1 MSPATQT
8 TCKELEARAHK
19 ILPGGWAIER
29 SRPLA
34 TLLGSCVAV
43 CLYDPQLKIGGMN
56 HFMLPSGKPNASSE
70 QDALLRGDYAMEV
83 LVNALLA
90 KGARKSRLR
99 AKAFGGGKVI
109 AVITTAIGD
118 NNIAFTTS
126 WLEREGIPLLA
137 QDFGGPWSRKVLF
150 EPDSGT
156 AWCRRHL
163 GSANISA
170 EAAREEARY
179 VQTLERPPAIS
190 GKRVE
195 LF

>member
-1 MSPATQT
+1 MSEATQAN
-8 TCKELEARAHK
+8 CRDLEARAHK
-19 ILPGGWAIER
+19 ILPGGWAVER
-29 SRPLA
+29 TRPLA

-43 CLYDPQLKIGGMN
+43 CLFDPLLKIGGMN
-56 HFMLPSGKPNASSE
+56 HFMLPNGKPNATSE
-70 QDALLRGDYAMEV
+70 QDALLRGDHAMEV

-90 KGARKSRLR
+90 QGASKQRLR

-109 AVITTAIGD
+109 ASITTAIGAT
-118 NNIAFTTS
+118 NIAFTRE
-126 WLEREGIPLLA
+126 WLAREGIPLLA
-137 QDFGGPWSRKVLF
+137 HDLGGPWSRKLVF

-163 GSANISA
+163 GSTSVSS

-179 VQTLERPPAIS
+179 ASSVERPPAIS
-190 GKRVE
+190 GKRIE